1 MTRSARPPS
10 RAATPSSSTDSSGPG
25 AAALGAGGHSLPLW
39 QLLTGCA
46 DAVAAVRQGQS
57 LTEALAERRPA
68 ERPGVQALSFAVLR
82 RLGTAQALRQHLVP
96 KAPQPWVD
104 ALLLS
109 ALALA
114 CGPEYNA
121 HTLVDQAVE
130 AAKRRAKPA
139 SGLVNAVLRRFL
151 REQEALLAGI
161 ESDPVASF
169 NHPAWWIKRLQKD
182 WPAHW
187 QAILMANQEQ
197 PPMTLRVNT
206 RHGSVAAYRA
216 RLADAGLPSE
226 QDEDLSAPAAAS
238 QDTAKHG
245 HEASSP
251 AVPHSQPSD
260 SAQPTAE
267 AGPGPLIATPAAA
280 YPNEQD
286 PSQPQPIVLPHGVP
300 VQRLPGFEQG
310 DVSVQDAA
318 AQIAAPL
325 LVYASGQ
332 ALPPGARV
340 LDACAAP
347 GGKTAHLLELADL
360 DVTALDADP
369 ARLARVTDTLSR
381 LGLQARTLAADA
393 RQPASWWDGRPF
405 DAILLDAPCS
415 ASGIVRRHPD
425 VRWLR
430 RESDIAALARTQD
443 AILGALW
450 PLLKP
455 GGHLLYCTCSVF
467 KMEGQERID
476 AFLQRTPDA
485 RALPSPGHLL
495 PVVEYLD
502 PARHNRGDGFF
513 YALLSKTT

>member
-1 MTRSARPPS
+1 MSKTVS
-10 RAATPSSSTDSSGPG
+10 TSSP
-25 AAALGAGGHSLPLW
+25 LSLPLW
-39 QLLTGCA
+39 QLLSGCA

-57 LTEALAERRPA
+57 LTDALAERKAA

-82 RLGTAQALRQHLVP
+82 RLGTAQALRNRLVP

-114 CGPEYNA
+114 CGTEYNA

-151 REQEALLAGI
+151 REQADLLA
-161 ESDPVASF
+161 ELDNDPVAHF

-182 WPAHW
+182 WPEHW

-197 PPMTLRVNT
+197 PPMTLRANL
-206 RHGSVAAYRA
+206 RHGSTAAYRA
-216 RLADAGLPSE
+216 RLIEAGLLPEQTPLLADAP
-226 QDEDLSAPAAAS
+226 D
-238 QDTAKHG
+238 
-245 HEASSP
+245 
-251 AVPHSQPSD
+251 
-260 SAQPTAE
+260 
-267 AGPGPLIATPAAA
+267 
-280 YPNEQD
+280 
-286 PSQPQPIVLPHGVP
+286 QPQPIVLPQGVP
-300 VQRLPGFEQG
+300 VQRLPGFDQG

-325 LVYASGQ
+325 LVYAGGTK
-332 ALPPGARV
+332 LPAGARV

-369 ARLARVTDTLSR
+369 ERLVRVNETLQR
-381 LGLQARTLAADA
+381 QGLQARTVAADA
-393 RQPASWWDGRPF
+393 SEPTRWWDGRPF

-430 RESDIAALARTQD
+430 RDTDIAALARTQD
-443 AILGALW
+443 TILNALW

-467 KMEGQERID
+467 KMEGQDRID
-476 AFLQRTPDA
+476 AFLQRTHDA
-485 RALPSPGHLL
+485 QALPAPGHLL

-502 PARHNRGDGFF
+502 PTGQDRGDGFF
-513 YALLSKTT
+513 YALLTKTPLGS

>member
-1 MTRSARPPS
+1 MSRSER
-10 RAATPSSSTDSSGPG
+10 PSSPPASTRPE
-25 AAALGAGGHSLPLW
+25 ATTGGSLPLW

-57 LTEALAERRPA
+57 LTEVLAERPAA

-82 RLGTAQALRQHLVP
+82 RLGTALALRQHLVP

-114 CGPEYNA
+114 CGTEYNA

-130 AAKRRAKPA
+130 AAKKRARAA

-151 REQEALLAGI
+151 REQAALLDAI

-169 NHPAWWIKRLQKD
+169 NHPAWWIKRLKKD
-182 WPAHW
+182 WPEHW
-187 QAILMANQEQ
+187 QAILLANQEQ
-197 PPMTLRVNT
+197 PPMTLRVNA
-206 RHGSVAAYRA
+206 RHGSVAAYQA
-216 RLADAGLPSE
+216 RLIASGLLNADSTPPSP
-226 QDEDLSAPAAAS
+226 SPAAN
-238 QDTAKHG
+238 
-245 HEASSP
+245 
-251 AVPHSQPSD
+251 QPS
-260 SAQPTAE
+260 
-267 AGPGPLIATPAAA
+267 PL
-280 YPNEQD
+280 
-286 PSQPQPIVLPHGVP
+286 SLPHGVP
-300 VQRLPGFEQG
+300 VHRLPGFEAG

-318 AQIAAPL
+318 AQVAAPL
-325 LVYASGQ
+325 LIHAGGHT
-332 ALPPGARV
+332 LPAGARV

-360 DVTALDADP
+360 DVTALDTDP
-369 ARLARVTDTLSR
+369 QRLTRVTDTLNR
-381 LGLQARTLAADA
+381 LGLSARTLAADA
-393 RQPASWWDGRPF
+393 SQPAAWWEGQPF

-430 RESDIAALARTQD
+430 RESDIAALAQTQD
-443 AILGALW
+443 AILQALW

-467 KMEGQERID
+467 KTEGQDRID

-485 RALPSPGHLL
+485 CALPSPGHLL

-502 PARHNRGDGFF
+502 PARHDRGDGFF
-513 YALLSKTT
+513 YALLSKTTQGA

>member
-1 MTRSARPPS
+1 M
-10 RAATPSSSTDSSGPG
+10 
-25 AAALGAGGHSLPLW
+25 
-39 QLLTGCA
+39 
-46 DAVAAVRQGQS
+46 
-57 LTEALAERRPA
+57 
-68 ERPGVQALSFAVLR
+68 
-82 RLGTAQALRQHLVP
+82 ALRQKLVP

-114 CGPEYNA
+114 LGTEYDA

-130 AAKRRAKPA
+130 AAKRRARPA

-151 REQEALLAGI
+151 RERTELLAAI
-161 ESDPVASF
+161 EDDPVASF
-169 NHPAWWIKRLQKD
+169 NHPAWWIKKLQHD
-182 WPAHW
+182 WPEHW

-197 PPMTLRVNT
+197 PPMTLRVNQ
-206 RHGSVAAYRA
+206 RHVDTATYRQ
-216 RLADAGLPSE
+216 RLIDAGL
-226 QDEDLSAPAAAS
+226 
-238 QDTAKHG
+238 
-245 HEASSP
+245 SP
-251 AVPHSQPSD
+251 LD
-260 SAQPTAE
+260 SASK
-267 AGPGPLIATPAAA
+267 GSPGDGAARI
-280 YPNEQD
+280 D
-286 PSQPQPIVLPHGVP
+286 SVVLPQGVP

-310 DVSVQDAA
+310 DVSVQDTA
-318 AQIAAPL
+318 AQLAAPL
-325 LVYASGQ
+325 LLHAGGQ
-332 ALPPGARV
+332 LLPAGSRV

-347 GGKTAHLLELADL
+347 GGKTAHLLECADV

-369 ARLARVTDTLSR
+369 ARLERVSETLSR

-393 RQPASWWDGRPF
+393 SQPGAWWDGQAF

-443 AILGALW
+443 AILQALW

-467 KMEGQERID
+467 KAEGQERID

-485 RALPSPGHLL
+485 LALAAPGHLL
-495 PVVEYLD
+495 PVVEYPETAPGATPD
-502 PARHNRGDGFF
+502 ARSGDTGDGFF
-513 YALLSKTT
+513 YALLAKPSQGA

>member
-1 MTRSARPPS
+1 
-10 RAATPSSSTDSSGPG
+10 
-25 AAALGAGGHSLPLW
+25 
-39 QLLTGCA
+39 
-46 DAVAAVRQGQS
+46 VAAVRQGQS

-82 RLGTAQALRQHLVP
+82 RLGSAQALRQHLVP
-96 KAPQPWVD
+96 KSPQPWVD

-114 CGPEYNA
+114 CGTEYNA

-151 REQEALLAGI
+151 REREALLDDI
-161 ESDPVASF
+161 EADPVASF
-169 NHPAWWIKRLQKD
+169 NHPAWWIKRLQQD
-182 WPAHW
+182 WPDHW

-206 RHGSVAAYRA
+206 RHGSVAQYRD
-216 RLADAGLPSE
+216 RLMAAGL
-226 QDEDLSAPAAAS
+226 LSAPAS
-238 QDTAKHG
+238 
-245 HEASSP
+245 EP
-251 AVPHSQPSD
+251 P
-260 SAQPTAE
+260 E
-267 AGPGPLIATPAAA
+267 TPA
-280 YPNEQD
+280 PHLPD
-286 PSQPQPIVLPHGVP
+286 PIVLPQGVP
-300 VQRLPGFEQG
+300 VLRLPGFEQG

-325 LVYASGQ
+325 LVYAGGQ
-332 ALPPGARV
+332 ALPAGARV

-360 DVTALDADP
+360 DVTALDAD
-369 ARLARVTDTLSR
+369 ATRLDRVKDTLAR
-381 LGLQARTLAADA
+381 LGLQARTVAADA
-393 RQPASWWDGRPF
+393 SQPKAWWDGQPF

-443 AILGALW
+443 AILSALW

-455 GGHLLYCTCSVF
+455 GGHLVYCTCSVF
-467 KMEGQERID
+467 KAEGQERID
-476 AFLQRTPDA
+476 AFLQRTPGA
-485 RALPSPGHLL
+485 RALPAPGHLL

-513 YALLSKTT
+513 YALLLKTT

>member
-1 MTRSARPPS
+1 MSKTVS
-10 RAATPSSSTDSSGPG
+10 TSSTP
-25 AAALGAGGHSLPLW
+25 SLPLW
-39 QLLTGCA
+39 QLLSGCA
-46 DAVAAVRQGQS
+46 DVVAAVRQGQS
-57 LTEALAERRPA
+57 MTDALADRKAA
-68 ERPGVQALSFAVLR
+68 ERPGVQALSFAVMR
-82 RLGTAQALRQHLVP
+82 RLGTAQALRTRLVP

-114 CGPEYNA
+114 CGTEYNA

-130 AAKRRAKPA
+130 ATKRRAKPA

-151 REQEALLAGI
+151 REEAALMASLDD
-161 ESDPVASF
+161 DPVAHF
-169 NHPAWWIKRLQKD
+169 NHPAWWIKRLEKD
-182 WPAHW
+182 WPEHW

-197 PPMTLRVNT
+197 PPMTLRANL
-206 RHGSVAAYRA
+206 RHGSTAAYRA
-216 RLADAGLPSE
+216 RLIEAGLLPDDAPVLADAP
-226 QDEDLSAPAAAS
+226 D
-238 QDTAKHG
+238 
-245 HEASSP
+245 
-251 AVPHSQPSD
+251 
-260 SAQPTAE
+260 
-267 AGPGPLIATPAAA
+267 
-280 YPNEQD
+280 
-286 PSQPQPIVLPHGVP
+286 QPQPIVLPHGVP
-300 VQRLPGFEQG
+300 VQRLPGFDQG

-325 LVYASGQ
+325 LVYAGGRK
-332 ALPPGARV
+332 LPAGARV

-369 ARLARVTDTLSR
+369 ERLVRVTETLQR
-381 LGLQARTLAADA
+381 QGLQARTVAADA
-393 RQPASWWDGRPF
+393 SQPARWWDGQPF

-430 RESDIAALARTQD
+430 RDTDIATLARTQD
-443 AILGALW
+443 AILQALW

-467 KMEGQERID
+467 KMEGQDRID

-485 RALPSPGHLL
+485 QALPAPGHLL

-502 PARHNRGDGFF
+502 PTGQDRGDGFF
-513 YALLSKTT
+513 YALLTKAPTGS

>member
-1 MTRSARPPS
+1 MRQQPSPRRTPPRS
-10 RAATPSSSTDSSGPG
+10 TPASGPH
-25 AAALGAGGHSLPLW
+25 AAPPGGSLPLW

-46 DAVAAVRQGQS
+46 EAVAAVREGRS
-57 LTEALAERRPA
+57 LTDVLAGQPA
-68 ERPGVQALSFAVLR
+68 AQRPGVQALSFAVLR
-82 RLGTAQALRQHLVP
+82 RLGLAQALRNKLVP
-96 KAPQPWVD
+96 KAPAPWVD

-114 CGPEYNA
+114 SGPEYA
-121 HTLVDQAVE
+121 GHTLVDQAVE
-130 AAKRRAKPA
+130 ATKRRNKAA
-139 SGLVNAVLRRFL
+139 SGFVNAVLRRFL
-151 REQEALLAGI
+151 REQEALLA
-161 ESDPVASF
+161 ELEEDPLARF

-182 WPAHW
+182 WPEHW

-206 RHGSVAAYRA
+206 RHGSVADYHA
-216 RLADAGLPSE
+216 RLVEAGLLPTDAPPPAPEVPGAPS
-226 QDEDLSAPAAAS
+226 
-238 QDTAKHG
+238 
-245 HEASSP
+245 
-251 AVPHSQPSD
+251 
-260 SAQPTAE
+260 
-267 AGPGPLIATPAAA
+267 
-280 YPNEQD
+280 
-286 PSQPQPIVLPHGVP
+286 PIVLPHGVP
-300 VQRLPGFEQG
+300 VQRLPGFDAG

-325 LVYASGQ
+325 LVHASGR
-332 ALPPGARV
+332 ALPAGARV

-369 ARLARVTDTLSR
+369 ERLTRVNDTLAR
-381 LGLQARTLAADA
+381 LGLRARTLAADA
-393 RQPASWWDGRPF
+393 SQPAGWWDGQPF

-443 AILGALW
+443 AILDALW
-450 PLLKP
+450 PLLRP

-467 KMEGQERID
+467 RMEGQDRVD

-485 RALPSPGHLL
+485 RVLPSPGHLL

-502 PARHNRGDGFF
+502 PGHADRGDGFF
-513 YALLSKTT
+513 YALLTRTPPGA

>member
-1 MTRSARPPS
+1 MSKTVS
-10 RAATPSSSTDSSGPG
+10 TSSP
-25 AAALGAGGHSLPLW
+25 LSLPLW
-39 QLLTGCA
+39 QLLSGCA

-57 LTEALAERRPA
+57 LTDALAARKAA

-82 RLGTAQALRQHLVP
+82 RLGTAQALRTRLVP

-109 ALALA
+109 ALAMA
-114 CGPEYNA
+114 CGTEYNA

-151 REQEALLAGI
+151 REQADLLA
-161 ESDPVASF
+161 ELDDDPVAHF

-182 WPAHW
+182 WPEHW
-187 QAILMANQEQ
+187 QAILLANQEQ
-197 PPMTLRVNT
+197 PPMTLRANL
-206 RHGSVAAYRA
+206 RHGSTAAYRN
-216 RLADAGLPSE
+216 RLIEAGLLAADTPPPN
-226 QDEDLSAPAAAS
+226 DAP
-238 QDTAKHG
+238 D
-245 HEASSP
+245 
-251 AVPHSQPSD
+251 
-260 SAQPTAE
+260 
-267 AGPGPLIATPAAA
+267 
-280 YPNEQD
+280 
-286 PSQPQPIVLPHGVP
+286 QPQPIVLAHGVP
-300 VQRLPGFEQG
+300 VQRLPGFDQG

-325 LVYASGQ
+325 LVYAEGQ
-332 ALPPGARV
+332 KLPAGARV

-369 ARLARVTDTLSR
+369 ERLTRVNDTLQR
-381 LGLQARTLAADA
+381 LGLQARTVAADA
-393 RQPASWWDGRPF
+393 SQPAAWWDGQLF

-430 RESDIAALARTQD
+430 RDTDIASLARTQD
-443 AILGALW
+443 AILDALW

-467 KMEGQERID
+467 KMEGQDRID
-476 AFLQRTPDA
+476 AFLQRSPDA
-485 RALPSPGHLL
+485 RAHPAPGHLL

-502 PARHNRGDGFF
+502 PAGQDRGDGFF
-513 YALLSKTT
+513 YALLSKSPLGT

>member
-1 MTRSARPPS
+1 MSKTVS
-10 RAATPSSSTDSSGPG
+10 TSSTP
-25 AAALGAGGHSLPLW
+25 SLPLW
-39 QLLTGCA
+39 QLLSGCA
-46 DAVAAVRQGQS
+46 DVVAAVRQGQS
-57 LTEALAERRPA
+57 MTDALADRKA
-68 ERPGVQALSFAVLR
+68 TERPGVQALSFAVMR
-82 RLGTAQALRQHLVP
+82 RLGTAQALRTRLVP

-109 ALALA
+109 ALSLA
-114 CGPEYNA
+114 CGTEYNA

-151 REQEALLAGI
+151 REEAALMASL
-161 ESDPVASF
+161 EDNPVAHF

-182 WPAHW
+182 WPEHW

-197 PPMTLRVNT
+197 PPMTLRANL
-206 RHGSVAAYRA
+206 RHGSTAAYRA
-216 RLADAGLPSE
+216 RLIEAGLLPDDAPVLADAP
-226 QDEDLSAPAAAS
+226 D
-238 QDTAKHG
+238 
-245 HEASSP
+245 
-251 AVPHSQPSD
+251 
-260 SAQPTAE
+260 
-267 AGPGPLIATPAAA
+267 
-280 YPNEQD
+280 
-286 PSQPQPIVLPHGVP
+286 QPQPIVLPHGVP
-300 VQRLPGFEQG
+300 VQRLPGFDQG

-325 LVYASGQ
+325 LVYAGGRK
-332 ALPPGARV
+332 LPAGARV

-369 ARLARVTDTLSR
+369 ERLVRVTETLQR
-381 LGLQARTLAADA
+381 QGLQARTVAADA
-393 RQPASWWDGRPF
+393 SQPNRWWDGQPF

-430 RESDIAALARTQD
+430 RDTDIAALARTQD
-443 AILGALW
+443 AILNALW

-467 KMEGQERID
+467 KMEGQDRID
-476 AFLQRTPDA
+476 AFLQRTADA
-485 RALPSPGHLL
+485 QALPAPGHLL

-502 PARHNRGDGFF
+502 PTGQDRGDGFF
-513 YALLSKTT
+513 YALLTKAPTGS

>member
-1 MTRSARPPS
+1 
-10 RAATPSSSTDSSGPG
+10 
-25 AAALGAGGHSLPLW
+25 
-39 QLLTGCA
+39 
-46 DAVAAVRQGQS
+46 
-57 LTEALAERRPA
+57 
-68 ERPGVQALSFAVLR
+68 
-82 RLGTAQALRQHLVP
+82 
-96 KAPQPWVD
+96 
-104 ALLLS
+104 
-109 ALALA
+109 
-114 CGPEYNA
+114 
-121 HTLVDQAVE
+121 
-130 AAKRRAKPA
+130 
-139 SGLVNAVLRRFL
+139 
-151 REQEALLAGI
+151 
-161 ESDPVASF
+161 
-169 NHPAWWIKRLQKD
+169 
-182 WPAHW
+182 
-187 QAILMANQEQ
+187 
-197 PPMTLRVNT
+197 
-206 RHGSVAAYRA
+206 
-216 RLADAGLPSE
+216 
-226 QDEDLSAPAAAS
+226 
-238 QDTAKHG
+238 
-245 HEASSP
+245 
-251 AVPHSQPSD
+251 
-260 SAQPTAE
+260 
-267 AGPGPLIATPAAA
+267 
-280 YPNEQD
+280 
-286 PSQPQPIVLPHGVP
+286 VP

>member
-1 MTRSARPPS
+1 MSKTVS
-10 RAATPSSSTDSSGPG
+10 TSSTP
-25 AAALGAGGHSLPLW
+25 SLPLW
-39 QLLTGCA
+39 QLLSGCA
-46 DAVAAVRQGQS
+46 DVVAAVRQGQS
-57 LTEALAERRPA
+57 MTDALADRKA
-68 ERPGVQALSFAVLR
+68 TERPGVQALSFAVMR
-82 RLGTAQALRQHLVP
+82 RLGTAQALRTRLVP

-109 ALALA
+109 ALSLA
-114 CGPEYNA
+114 CGTEYNA

-151 REQEALLAGI
+151 REEAALMASL
-161 ESDPVASF
+161 EDDPVAHF

-182 WPAHW
+182 WPEHW

-197 PPMTLRVNT
+197 PPMTLRANL
-206 RHGSVAAYRA
+206 RHGSTAAYRA
-216 RLADAGLPSE
+216 RLIEAGLLPDDAPVLADAP
-226 QDEDLSAPAAAS
+226 D
-238 QDTAKHG
+238 
-245 HEASSP
+245 
-251 AVPHSQPSD
+251 
-260 SAQPTAE
+260 
-267 AGPGPLIATPAAA
+267 
-280 YPNEQD
+280 
-286 PSQPQPIVLPHGVP
+286 QPQPIVLPHGVP
-300 VQRLPGFEQG
+300 VQRLPGFDQG

-325 LVYASGQ
+325 LVYAGGRK
-332 ALPPGARV
+332 LPAGARV

-369 ARLARVTDTLSR
+369 ERLVRVTETLQR
-381 LGLQARTLAADA
+381 QGLQAHTVAADA
-393 RQPASWWDGRPF
+393 SQPNRWWDGQPF

-430 RESDIAALARTQD
+430 RDTDIAALARTQD
-443 AILGALW
+443 AILNALW

-467 KMEGQERID
+467 KMEGQDRID

-485 RALPSPGHLL
+485 QALPAPGHLL

-502 PARHNRGDGFF
+502 PTGQDRGDGFF
-513 YALLSKTT
+513 YALLTKAPTGS